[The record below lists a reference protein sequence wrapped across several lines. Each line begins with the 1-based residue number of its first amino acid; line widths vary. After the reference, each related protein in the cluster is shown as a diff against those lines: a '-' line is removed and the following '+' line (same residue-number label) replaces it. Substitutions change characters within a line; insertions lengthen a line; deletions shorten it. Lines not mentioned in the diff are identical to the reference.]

1 MADFDVDEFPGG
13 LKACLEAVLMAAD
26 RPYAAADFARVLGVD
41 DAAVERALEDLRAD
55 YDGVGGGFGGD
66 AGDGGATA
74 VAPRGFELRHTV
86 RGWRLAT
93 RAAFEPVVAAFV
105 SDGKV
110 SRLSQAALETLAIIA
125 YQQPVTRGRV
135 AAIRG
140 VNSDGVIR
148 SLLVRGLVAER
159 GADEETGA
167 ALLVTS
173 DLFLEHLGL
182 DDLGQLPALTPFL
195 PESAQV
201 VQSVDTP

>member
-1 MADFDVDEFPGG
+1 MAYFDVDEFPGG

-26 RPYAAADFARVLGVD
+26 RPYAAADFARVLGMD

-55 YDGVGGGFGGD
+55 YDGVGGGLGAGGD
-66 AGDGGATA
+66 GVGAESGAA
-74 VAPRGFELRHTV
+74 VPRGFELRHTV

-110 SRLSQAALETLAIIA
+110 SRLSQAALETMAIIA

-167 ALLVTS
+167 ALLVTT
-173 DLFLEHLGL
+173 DLFLEHMGF

-195 PESAQV
+195 PESAQDV
-201 VQSVDTP
+201 RPTE